1 MYIFCFCP
9 ISVYTY
15 ICVACYV
22 LASLSC
28 KGPSANMLLAF
39 DGCFFFFINILLY
52 AYVEYELYILVVCRR
67 GHISVLRLIL
77 HPMSDDL
84 TIVKTSGLIPFS
96 LVFYCQ
102 IIDNVHLNMCYYMD
116 NPSQI
121 TNIT

>member
-1 MYIFCFCP
+1 MFCFCP

-39 DGCFFFFINILLY
+39 DGCFFFINILLY
-52 AYVEYELYILVVCRR
+52 AYVEYELYILVECRR

-77 HPMSDDL
+77 HPMSGDL
-84 TIVKTSGLIPFS
+84 TIVKTSP
-96 LVFYCQ
+96 LVWFF
-102 IIDNVHLNMCYYMD
+102 IVK
-116 NPSQI
+116 
-121 TNIT
+121 